1 MGDGHHC
8 KNRELHVLIVGEEK
22 EDDDISLGLVNVEEQ
37 IADLEGIELSLN
49 SVVVMMID
57 ENENEGC

>member
-8 KNRELHVLIVGEEK
+8 KNRELHVLIVGKEK
-22 EDDDISLGLVNVEEQ
+22 GDDDSSPGLVNVEEQ

>member
-1 MGDGHHC
+1 MGNGHRC

-22 EDDDISLGLVNVEEQ
+22 EDDDSSPGLVNVEEQ

-49 SVVVMMID
+49 SVVVVMID